1 MSKLRRKLLAAGVAG
16 VILVAGVAACGGS
29 SPSREDVLSDL
40 ADEVIVPAY
49 EDFLR
54 DSMGLAEAVDDLCA
68 TVVGASSAGTTAGD
82 MTTTMD
88 SAASNQ
94 SVNDSATAGSATNN
108 SGTTASNAGTTA
120 GDETSAT
127 EASAADSSAADAS
140 AAAEGALKAA
150 HDALSATR
158 DIWSFSEAMW
168 VGPVMDRRSRAVID
182 WEIDAE
188 QIDARIA
195 DTAFALTAENLA
207 TRVGADERG
216 LGAAEHILGNP
227 SAPDATLLKLA
238 NPRYCEYLQA
248 TTQVAAEEAQALQ
261 SDWTVSSES
270 NQPYR
275 STFSDPDGS
284 GLDDIV
290 NGTINLL
297 RKTSDMELRQALN
310 GDLDTI
316 QEGPLGRGVDD
327 IAHHL
332 ASIRAVLIGGVE
344 VGSGGGT
351 GGGGS
356 ESSREAGGSAETGG
370 AGGSSEGEVRS
381 SGGGGSIAGEINGL
395 SELLGDD
402 ITDRLTARLDAADAA
417 VAALDAPLRAS
428 VSENPARVEAA
439 YDALKALQMTIA
451 TEVVSKLGVAIG
463 FSDTDGDSAG

>member
-1 MSKLRRKLLAAGVAG
+1 MLKLRRKLLVAGAAGVLLVARSMKKLLAAGVAGVLLVTGSAKKLLAARAAGVLLAARSMKKLLAAGVAG

-29 SPSREDVLSDL
+29 SPSRQDVLSDL

-54 DSMGLAEAVDDLCA
+54 DSMRLAEAVDDLCA
-68 TVVGASSAGTTAGD
+68 IVFSTSSAGTAADG
-82 MTTTMD
+82 MTTTTDSATSNQAAND
-88 SAASNQ
+88 SAAAS
-94 SVNDSATAGSATNN
+94 SATNN
-108 SGTTASNAGTTA
+108 AGTTASNAGTTA
-120 GDETSAT
+120 GD
-127 EASAADSSAADAS
+127 DAS
-140 AAAEGALKAA
+140 VAAEGALNAA

-158 DIWSFSEAMW
+158 NSWSFSEAVW

-195 DTAFALTAENLA
+195 DTAFALTTENLA

-227 SAPDATLLKLA
+227 SAPEATLLKLA

-270 NQPYR
+270 SQPYR
-275 STFSDPDGS
+275 STFSNPDGS

-332 ASIRAVLIGGVE
+332 AGIRAVLIGK
-344 VGSGGGT
+344 T
-351 GGGGS
+351 GN
-356 ESSREAGGSAETGG
+356 
-370 AGGSSEGEVRS
+370 
-381 SGGGGSIAGEINGL
+381 IAGEINGL

-417 VAALDAPLRAS
+417 VAALDAPLRTSAT
-428 VSENPARVEAA
+428 ENPARVEAA

>member
-1 MSKLRRKLLAAGVAG
+1 MSDVSKFMLKLLAATVAG
-16 VILVAGVAACGGS
+16 LTLAAMVAACGGS
-29 SPSREDVLSDL
+29 SPSRQNALSDL

-54 DSMGLAEAVDDLCA
+54 DSSELADAVNDLCA
-68 TVVGASSAGTTAGD
+68 GSGGDTATV
-82 MTTTMD
+82 
-88 SAASNQ
+88 N
-94 SVNDSATAGSATNN
+94 
-108 SGTTASNAGTTA
+108 
-120 GDETSAT
+120 E
-127 EASAADSSAADAS
+127 DA
-140 AAAEGALKAA
+140 LNAA
-150 HDALSATR
+150 HDALSAAR
-158 DIWSFSEAMW
+158 DSWSFSEAMW
-168 VGPVMDRRSRAVID
+168 MGPVMDRRSRAVID
-182 WEIDAE
+182 WEIEAE

-216 LGAAEHILGNP
+216 LGAAEHILGSP
-227 SAPDATLLKLA
+227 SAPEATLLKLA

-248 TTQVAAEEAQALQ
+248 ITQVAAEEAQALQ
-261 SDWTVSSES
+261 SDWTSSFEGS
-270 NQPYR
+270 QPYR

-310 GDLDTI
+310 GDMDTI
-316 QEGPLGRGVDD
+316 QEGTLSKGVDD

-332 ASIRAVLIGGVE
+332 AGIRAVLIGGVE
-344 VGSGGGT
+344 VGNG
-351 GGGGS
+351 
-356 ESSREAGGSAETGG
+356 GG
-370 AGGSSEGEVRS
+370 AGGGGIASSRETSSEFGGMAGGSTETGDTGGNIEGEVRS
-381 SGGGGSIAGEINGL
+381 SGGGGNIAGEINGL
-395 SELLGDD
+395 SELLGGD

-439 YDALKALQMTIA
+439 YDALKTLQMTIA